1 MRDLRRLAALALAA
15 LLLCGG
21 ALPCAAAASDATVA
35 AESDLPPEAESF
47 YQSILAAMDQQT
59 LQAYLGCF
67 SRERQLELWS
77 MLDTTRQRRL
87 TQAMALLGQS
97 PPTAAP
103 TPDAR
108 TPSWELTGETAW
120 DAETGCYTL
129 RLEAWATVAQ
139 PPAALKY
146 CLDPAM
152 DASLA
157 TVRVWAVD
165 KTHGGWSQVKRE
177 LPDVRVS
184 LEEGLLTVEDFDF
197 SAGRMDGAPR
207 LDAQGRTEYGCKL
220 VVQMAGLRAAQSTF
234 GGQGIPVGSGGV
246 VGTADDTWYASFPEA
261 RVDLPLHC
269 RYQPTDQ
276 QIAQGDPVNFGYM
289 INPPRGGVGE
299 LPDGTNN
306 AWCAVRYTVRD
317 PDGQVMGIFS
327 VPAGQPM
334 GAGQW
339 TTPLPARLPTP
350 ESSLQYAVTTE
361 LCAVREA
368 SGVGPSACSCLRSR
382 SLADVTVVP

>member
-35 AESDLPPEAESF
+35 AEPDLPPEAESF
-47 YQSILAAMDQQT
+47 YQSILAAMDQKT

-129 RLEAWATVAQ
+129 RLEAWATAAQ

-146 CLDPAM
+146 RLDPAM

-177 LPDVRVS
+177 LPDIRVS
-184 LEEGLLTVEDFDF
+184 LEDGLLTVLQNRTGEGLEVVRATDVPLT
-197 SAGRMDGAPR
+197 AAPQEEQ
-207 LDAQGRTEYGCKL
+207 DE
-220 VVQMAGLRAAQSTF
+220 
-234 GGQGIPVGSGGV
+234 
-246 VGTADDTWYASFPEA
+246 
-261 RVDLPLHC
+261 
-269 RYQPTDQ
+269 
-276 QIAQGDPVNFGYM
+276 
-289 INPPRGGVGE
+289 
-299 LPDGTNN
+299 
-306 AWCAVRYTVRD
+306 
-317 PDGQVMGIFS
+317 
-327 VPAGQPM
+327 
-334 GAGQW
+334 
-339 TTPLPARLPTP
+339 
-350 ESSLQYAVTTE
+350 
-361 LCAVREA
+361 
-368 SGVGPSACSCLRSR
+368 LRSGR
-382 SLADVTVVP
+382 IFDDVQALEGYLESLSS